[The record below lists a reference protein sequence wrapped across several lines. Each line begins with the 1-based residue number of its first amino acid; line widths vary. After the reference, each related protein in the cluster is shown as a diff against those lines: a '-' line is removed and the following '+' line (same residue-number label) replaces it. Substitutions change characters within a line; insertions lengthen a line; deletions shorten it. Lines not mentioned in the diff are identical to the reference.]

1 MKIRYCHSVLRRL
14 QCRRADDD
22 RIERAEHH
30 AQHGIGD
37 GARRF
42 AHPAA
47 DAAGEIVYRGRRFSL
62 KSQQIKL

>member
-1 MKIRYCHSVLRRL
+1 M
-14 QCRRADDD
+14 Q
-22 RIERAEHH
+22 
-30 AQHGIGD
+30 
-37 GARRF
+37 